1 VVVETSS
8 PNADGSRNRIFKTI
22 KGTKKD
28 AEKLL
33 RDTIAEVEN
42 QSYVKTNRITLDTFI
57 HDWLELYIKNNVSPT
72 TMEQYVNQV
81 EHYIVPQFGKMY
93 LQDIKNI
100 DIQRWV
106 NSLREKS
113 PLSDK
118 SLSPKSIKN
127 IFLNLSAC
135 LDKAVMQELINKN
148 PCENVTLPKLET

>member
-1 VVVETSS
+1 VIRKEVDSMNNNVTGYVRKRINKNSISYQVVVETSS

-33 RDTIAEVEN
+33 REMIAEVEN
-42 QSYVKTNRITLDTFI
+42 QSYIKTNRVTLDTFI
-57 HDWLELYIKNNVSPT
+57 HDWSELYIKNNVSPT

-81 EHYIVPQFGKMY
+81 EYYIVPQFGGKY

-106 NSLREKS
+106 NSLEVSTK
-113 PLSDK
+113 
-118 SLSPKSIKN
+118 
-127 IFLNLSAC
+127 
-135 LDKAVMQELINKN
+135 
-148 PCENVTLPKLET
+148 